1 MSTPDYYDMT
11 DKDLEAEL
19 VGKRIVKIDT
29 DENTLTLHDGT
40 VLIFEDTSECC
51 AWFEAQL
58 EENNLTD
65 NAITH
70 VTTEERTSKDELEA
84 WVVHVFAADT
94 NIVDVNIHGTS
105 GSGYYC
111 HSIDLKVVGVRDE
124 K

>member
-40 VLIFEDTSECC
+40 VLIFEDSSECC

-58 EENNLTD
+58 EEKNLTD

-70 VTTEERTSKDELEA
+70 VTEEECTSEDAPEA

-94 NIVDVNIHGTS
+94 NIVDVSIQGDPT
-105 GSGYYC
+105 SGYYC
-111 HSIDLKVVGVRDE
+111 HSIDLKVVKVAE
-124 K
+124 